1 MHGRLGWI
9 AVGLL
14 LAVPVMAQAQQSGA
28 RDQVP
33 PAKQSATKK
42 TAKPATKP
50 AATSDA
56 ASRRLPSTGIDR
68 TTAGPARSTERPIPR
83 EQPTA
88 LGRLSIPG
96 GSLGYESET
105 SMKAYDLSDG
115 RRVPGYENIQRND
128 SSYFG
133 LSVRMPTS
141 GSLFRSHGA
150 D

>member
-1 MHGRLGWI
+1 MSGRFGWML
-9 AVGLL
+9 VGLL
-14 LAVPVMAQAQQSGA
+14 VAAPVIAQAQQSGA
-28 RDQVP
+28 RETAS
-33 PAKQSATKK
+33 PAKQPAAPK
-42 TAKPATKP
+42 TAKSAPAKPNSKP
-50 AATSDA
+50 AAA
-56 ASRRLPSTGIDR
+56 RRLPQ
-68 TTAGPARSTERPIPR
+68 TTAGTLAGSARPAERPIPR

-115 RRVPGYENIQRND
+115 RRVPGYENIQRNN